1 MRKQKIHEG
10 RNMRQESTY
19 NHQPMK
25 RILIILALF
34 AAIFGMQMPSA
45 VLSLFL
51 IDIAAHFNV
60 PVGIGGQIGTAA
72 FIVTVVTAAFSGIL
86 TSRYP
91 HKTLL
96 LVSVGALS
104 LGALGSTM
112 APNFQVVLATYALT
126 GISVGLTGA
135 LTMSLI
141 GRYFSVAERPKTT
154 SYIVIAFMMPSLV
167 AAPLLGALGDWRLG
181 FGSVFALACIV
192 AITIFAGLPHD
203 DAVSGRTLEGYTAV
217 LKNKS
222 ALGTIFGNILASTG
236 FMTIYVFGA
245 SLYREQF
252 GMSPEFVSMLAST
265 GMSIT
270 WIVGSLIAGR
280 MIPLFGRKTMTVIF
294 SFVNGL
300 SVIAFTTLPSV
311 WLSLLAFYI
320 GSFSAGI
327 RGTSVTTLSIEQV
340 PEHREVMQAMTMV
353 SQFLASTL
361 TTSIGGLIL
370 VWFNYN
376 WLAMLGLS
384 TVIGGAIFQILTIDP
399 TKAG

>member
-1 MRKQKIHEG
+1 
-10 RNMRQESTY
+10 MRQESTHS
-19 NHQPMK
+19 HQPMK
-25 RILIILALF
+25 RIRIILALF

-51 IDIAAHFNV
+51 IDIAASFNV

-72 FIVTVVTAAFSGIL
+72 FIVTVVTAAFTGIL

-104 LGALGSTM
+104 LGALGSIM
-112 APNFQVVLATYALT
+112 APNFQVVLATYTLT

-154 SYIVIAFMMPSLV
+154 SYIVIAFMLPSLV
-167 AAPLLGALGDWRLG
+167 VAPLLGALGDWRLG
-181 FGSVFALACIV
+181 FGSVFVLACIV
-192 AITIFAGLPHD
+192 AFTIFAGLPHD

-222 ALGTIFGNILASTG
+222 ALGTIFGNILTSTG

-252 GMSPEFVSMLAST
+252 GMRPEFVSVLAST
-265 GMSIT
+265 GMSIA

-280 MIPLFGRKTMTVIF
+280 LIPLFGR
-294 SFVNGL
+294 
-300 SVIAFTTLPSV
+300 
-311 WLSLLAFYI
+311 
-320 GSFSAGI
+320 
-327 RGTSVTTLSIEQV
+327 
-340 PEHREVMQAMTMV
+340 
-353 SQFLASTL
+353 
-361 TTSIGGLIL
+361 
-370 VWFNYN
+370 
-376 WLAMLGLS
+376 
-384 TVIGGAIFQILTIDP
+384 
-399 TKAG
+399 